1 MYVMVAVAVFTLDP
15 PRSYPDRPHIPIAL
29 PSLAVI
35 LPRSTVA
42 VTVAGSVIA
51 S

>member
-1 MYVMVAVAVFTLDP
+1 MVAVAVFTLNP
-15 PRSYPDRPHIPIAL
+15 PRSYPDHPHIPITM

-35 LPRSTVA
+35 LPRSIVA